1 MIFKQIKIENFRNFE
16 NITVNIEN
24 KNVLFGLND
33 IGKTNF
39 FYALRFLFD
48 RECRRNGLI
57 ESDFFKKDITREI
70 KISVEIDISDINDA
84 DNKKIRKGMVGSIQS
99 GYDTVFMELRAH
111 YTVGDVVIM
120 PELFWGSD
128 ENYLDPIPSAQAYYA
143 IDKIFNVVYIDSSV
157 QLNNVFKRYA
167 REVINGQQGLT
178 ENESEDIKGIIKKLN
193 SKIGKLQSV
202 KELEKAIEEEY
213 FKYRSEKGFEID
225 IKSELEIEN
234 VSSKLIPYINY
245 NEGNSYP
252 TSGDG
257 RRKIL
262 AYTLLSLENRKYDDI
277 KINIFLVE
285 ELENHLHRSMQMAIS
300 KQLFADELFKYM
312 FLTTHSPLMVSWM
325 DNINLIKLFKTDKTD
340 GKSIHYTVPD
350 YYKNLKAQLNQN
362 LAEAIYADYVL
373 LVEGPSE
380 KILFE
385 TIMNKKCPDYEL
397 LGGYILVVN
406 GINFKQYSKILKEL
420 GIKVIVKTDNDLKYA
435 KKNKEYNH
443 LGFNRVLPLI
453 KEEKIENVK
462 CAPEEFEREKK
473 QIQELVYNTHIKEI
487 QMLEEE
493 SIYLSKVD
501 LENDLYEVIPRK
513 LDKFV
518 QEKNTLKNAVD
529 YLQEQKM
536 IHMIEFCQQLNS
548 MVTINKILNSDRFKC
563 IKELYDLCNQ

>member
-1 MIFKQIKIENFRNFE
+1 MEFKQIKIENFRNFE
-16 NITVNIEN
+16 DIRVNIEN

-39 FYALRFLFD
+39 LYALRFLFD
-48 RECRRNGLI
+48 RECRKNGLI
-57 ESDFFKKDITREI
+57 ESDFFKKDTTREI
-70 KISVEIDISDINDA
+70 KITVEMDISDINDA
-84 DNKKIRKGMVGSIQS
+84 DNKKIRKGMAGSIQS
-99 GYDTVFMELRAH
+99 GYDTVFMQLKAR
-111 YTVGDVVIM
+111 YTVGDVIIM

-128 ENYLDPIPSAQAYYA
+128 ENYLDPIPSSQAYYS

-157 QLNNVFKRYA
+157 QLNSVFKKYA
-167 REVINGQQGLT
+167 REVLSGQQGLT
-178 ENESEDIKGIIKKLN
+178 EKESQEIKDIIKKLN
-193 SKIGKLQSV
+193 RKIGKLQSV
-202 KELEKAIEEEY
+202 KELEKAIEVEY

-300 KQLFADELFKYM
+300 KQMFTDKLFKYM
-312 FLTTHSPLMVSWM
+312 FLTTHSPMMVSWM

-340 GKSIHYTVPD
+340 GKSIHYVVPSC
-350 YYKNLKAQLNQN
+350 YKNLKAQLNQN

-385 TIMNKKCPDYEL
+385 TIMSRKCPDYEL

-406 GINFKQYSKILKEL
+406 GINFKQYRSILKEL

-435 KKNKEYNH
+435 KKNKEYN
-443 LGFNRVLPLI
+443 
-453 KEEKIENVK
+453 
-462 CAPEEFEREKK
+462 C
-473 QIQELVYNTHIKEI
+473 
-487 QMLEEE
+487 
-493 SIYLSKVD
+493 
-501 LENDLYEVIPRK
+501 
-513 LDKFV
+513 
-518 QEKNTLKNAVD
+518 
-529 YLQEQKM
+529 
-536 IHMIEFCQQLNS
+536 
-548 MVTINKILNSDRFKC
+548 
-563 IKELYDLCNQ
+563 